1 MSALAFEFARP
12 WWLLALLPVVFLVWR
27 LWHAPR
33 GEAACRHAIDAHLLP
48 YLLSGSAR
56 TRAGIVACAVAML
69 LAVLALSGPSYGE
82 RQAYRPDRL
91 RIFVVDLSPRMAP
104 HLDRVKTKLLAL
116 LRDLPAGESAL
127 MVYAGEPYLLVPPT
141 VDANTI
147 AHFIPELASDI
158 VPVPGNH
165 PEHALRMANQAL
177 VRSGAAERDIV
188 WVTAV
193 ADVTRLQI
201 SELRQVRV
209 SVLQMGAEAD
219 PALMSVAQHTGGTFL
234 LARSDDNE
242 VRQLAGALAVHTGW
256 RSTISALRGGA
267 DLGPWLLLLV
277 LPFAAYAFGRGV
289 LAIALLTLCL
299 SAPDSANALP
309 LPAPLA
315 DYRGLKLLQ
324 DGQSDAAA
332 ARFADPRWRAA
343 ASYRAGQFEQAAE
356 LLQGL
361 RDPDSLYNRG
371 NALARAGKLNE
382 ALAAYEASLQQRPDD
397 ADTRHNRDIVRQL
410 LKSRG
415 GNAKPPPPSGGS
427 STAPNEREAARMA
440 EQWLRSVPDEPGV
453 LLRRKLMIEHK
464 RRLAGD
470 AARTW

>member
-1 MSALAFEFARP
+1 MSALVFDFARP
-12 WWLLALLPVVFLVWR
+12 WWLLALLPLAVLVWR
-27 LWHAPR
+27 IWHAPR
-33 GEAACRHAIDAHLLP
+33 GEAAWRHAIDAHLLP

-56 TRAGIVACAVAML
+56 SRAGIVACAAAL
-69 LAVLALSGPSYGE
+69 LMSVIALSGPSYGE
-82 RQAYRPDRL
+82 RQSYRPDRL
-91 RIFVVDLSPRMAP
+91 RIFVVDLSPRMAQ
-104 HLDRVKTKLLAL
+104 HLDRVKEKLLAL
-116 LRDLPAGESAL
+116 LRTLPAGESAL
-127 MVYAGEPYLLVPPT
+127 LVYAGEPYLLVPPT

-165 PEHALRMANQAL
+165 PEHALRMANRVL
-177 VRSGAAERDIV
+177 TRSAAAERDIV
-188 WVTAV
+188 WITAV

-234 LARSDDNE
+234 LARKDYSD
-242 VRQLAGALAVHTGW
+242 VQQLAGVLAIRTGW
-256 RSTISALRGGA
+256 RGTLGALRGGA
-267 DLGPWLLLLV
+267 DIGPWLLLLV
-277 LPFAAYAFGRGV
+277 LPLAAYAFRRGV
-289 LAIALLTLCL
+289 LAIALLALFL
-299 SAPDSANALP
+299 SIPDSADALP

-324 DGQSDAAA
+324 GGQPEAAA

-343 ASYRAGQFEQAAE
+343 ASYRAGRFEQAAD
-356 LLQGL
+356 LLQGQ

-371 NALARAGKLNE
+371 NALARSGKLAE
-382 ALAAYEASLQQRPDD
+382 ALASYDASLQLRPDD
-397 ADTRHNRDIVRQL
+397 ADTRHNRDVVRQL

-415 GNAKPPPPSGGS
+415 GSAKPPPPSGGGGN
-427 STAPNEREAARMA
+427 APKEHEAARMA
-440 EQWLRSVPDEPGV
+440 EQWLRSVPDEPGA

-464 RRLAGD
+464 RRLAGE
-470 AARTW
+470 AAPAW